1 MEELFYWI
9 ISNELMSSPAIT
21 TIVKMVESL
30 PDDLQEKVADHIR
43 EYIADLEDEQRW
55 DASFKRTQE
64 NLVAAARK
72 AKQEIAAG
80 QSVPMDYEQLWSQ
93 QRCRPFGR
101 IIENWAMKWEREQ
114 EKHTDCGQRTRFIHR
129 YISSASTVKKE
140 FGQSEWREAIVRW
153 VF

>member
-1 MEELFYWI
+1 
-9 ISNELMSSPAIT
+9 MSSPAIT

-80 QSVPMDYEQLWSQ
+80 QSVPMNYEQL
-93 QRCRPFGR
+93 
-101 IIENWAMKWEREQ
+101 
-114 EKHTDCGQRTRFIHR
+114 
-129 YISSASTVKKE
+129 
-140 FGQSEWREAIVRW
+140 
-153 VF
+153 